1 MLTQVVGRAGR
12 AKDKGV
18 AVIQTNA
25 PNEKTILLAAK
36 QDYESF
42 YKNEIEIRKAYT
54 FPPFCDIALFSLS
67 AEDERSLNESA
78 DGLLK
83 KMRSKITNDI
93 PVIVYGPFEAPI
105 YKAQGRYRK
114 RILIKCKLNRQIRK
128 IFSDIYSEFTKSS
141 GKARLSVDFNP
152 SSL

>member
-1 MLTQVVGRAGR
+1 
-12 AKDKGV
+12 
-18 AVIQTNA
+18 
-25 PNEKTILLAAK
+25 
-36 QDYESF
+36 
-42 YKNEIEIRKAYT
+42 
-54 FPPFCDIALFSLS
+54 
-67 AEDERSLNESA
+67 
-78 DGLLK
+78 
-83 KMRSKITNDI
+83 MRSKITNDI

-141 GKARLSVDFNP
+141 GKVRLSVDFNP